1 MYSAHVHKNNNQCL
15 SNALKTDWKKNQA
28 FPIWGNSI
36 SVEWSIF
43 DRLERKKHPEDW
55 LPFVFVNNVGK
66 THEEDANAKICKW
79 KKSLENYKIK
89 IK

>member
-1 MYSAHVHKNNNQCL
+1 MIDIWSTREKKTSGGLVAICFCEQC
-15 SNALKTDWKKNQA
+15 
-28 FPIWGNSI
+28 
-36 SVEWSIF
+36 
-43 DRLERKKHPEDW
+43 
-55 LPFVFVNNVGK
+55 GK